1 MPRGGSKKGEHRGAA
16 RREVMA
22 GAGKVPVV
30 DPAAAQPK
38 RRGRPPGKSKATL
51 TKLRL
56 ITKEFNV
63 SEMSGLMPKA
73 VLLTVMRTFLQIAMA
88 EADAINTLIGKGDI
102 GKAGDIE
109 LFKASYE
116 RHLILAAD
124 MAYKAASYY
133 HPRLQAL
140 AVTGHGSDQ
149 SPGDVLRAMLDEIDD
164 ESRAERV
171 AAMKTIEH
179 APQPKDMN

>member
-1 MPRGGSKKGEHRGAA
+1 MSA
-16 RREVMA
+16 A
-22 GAGKVPVV
+22 GAVPIV
-30 DPAAAQPK
+30 DPAAAAPK
-38 RRGRPPGKSKATL
+38 RRGRPPNRTKATL
-51 TKLRL
+51 TKLRT
-56 ITKEFNV
+56 IAKEFNA
-63 SEMSGLMPKA
+63 SELSGIMPKA
-73 VLLTVMRTFLQIAMA
+73 VLVTVMRTFLQIAMA

-102 GKAGDIE
+102 DAKTKGDIE